1 MTDKSVMT
9 VAASVFLLSSV
20 FCILS
25 SVFRHSGIPMEII
38 SKKTVWK
45 GSFMSA
51 VEITYRDARGVVRTW
66 EALERVGI
74 GGIVVM
80 VAVTPAG
87 EVILEK
93 QFRPPMGRDVIEL
106 PAGLVDPGESMES
119 AAKRELIEETGWSAG
134 KMEFLAEGP
143 SSTGASTETLRA
155 YLCTELVQV
164 GKNGGD
170 DNELIEV
177 IEIPIRKVQEFLRAA
192 QMNGT
197 LVDLKVFGLVELARK
212 ALGL

>member
-1 MTDKSVMT
+1 
-9 VAASVFLLSSV
+9 
-20 FCILS
+20 
-25 SVFRHSGIPMEII
+25 MEIL

-45 GSFMSA
+45 GNFMSA

-80 VAVTPAG
+80 VGVTPSG
-87 EVILEK
+87 NVILEK

-106 PAGLVDPGESMES
+106 PAGLVETGENMEE

-134 KMEFLAEGP
+134 KLDFLAEGP
-143 SSTGASTETLRA
+143 LSTGASTEALRA
-155 YLCTELVQV
+155 YLCTELEHV

-170 DNELIEV
+170 DNEIIEV
-177 IEIPIRKVQEFLRAA
+177 IETPLHSAQEFLREH
-192 QMNGT
+192 QKKGM
-197 LVDLKVFGLVELARK
+197 LVDLKVFGLVELARRK
-212 ALGL
+212 LEINRES

>member
-1 MTDKSVMT
+1 
-9 VAASVFLLSSV
+9 
-20 FCILS
+20 
-25 SVFRHSGIPMEII
+25 MEII

-45 GSFMSA
+45 GNFMSA
-51 VEITYRDARGVVRTW
+51 VEITYRDGRGVVRTW

-80 VAVTPAG
+80 VAVTPSG
-87 EVILEK
+87 TVILEK

-106 PAGLVDPGESMES
+106 PAGLVDPGESMEF

-134 KMEFLAEGP
+134 KIEFLAEGP
-143 SSTGASTETLRA
+143 ISTGASTETLRA
-155 YLCTELVQV
+155 YLCTELTQV

-170 DNELIEV
+170 DNEIIEV
-177 IEIPIRKVQEFLRAA
+177 MEVPISAIQKFLSTEQAKG
-192 QMNGT
+192 M